1 VTRAADRMDRD
12 ELLRVERDRWN
23 EFDRLVRCVPSD
35 RLDEPTLNPDGWS
48 VKDLLWHMGSW
59 DDEIADQLERIRAGT
74 YTEHGWD
81 EDPMN
86 ARYLEEGRRSDARSA
101 RELCSRARE
110 RVRAE
115 MDLQPDLTAAVE
127 DLFSESAYKHMDD
140 HLPELRRF
148 VEGPADR

>member
-1 VTRAADRMDRD
+1 MDRD
-12 ELLRVERDRWN
+12 ELLRVGRDRWD
-23 EFDRLVRCVPSD
+23 EFDRLLQAVSSD

-59 DDEIADQLERIRAGT
+59 DAEIADQLERIRAGT
-74 YTEHGWD
+74 YAGHRWN

-86 ARYLEEGRRSDARSA
+86 ARFLEEGRRADVRSA

-110 RVRAE
+110 RVRSE
-115 MDLQPDLTAAVE
+115 MDLQADLTEAVE
-127 DLFSESAYKHMDD
+127 DLFSESAYRHVDD